1 MAESYSRTM
10 FLAGV
15 IIASLVAGLVSGA
28 IVSQLAVGPQG
39 AQGEQGIQGLTGAAG
54 ATGETGATGQ
64 TGPKGDKGD
73 TGATGA
79 TGLQGP
85 QGVPGL
91 GVQPGFLVAPAYD
104 SGWREFLVGS
114 GVTPG
119 SYRFVHGLGTTD
131 VIIDI
136 RQYSKPGT
144 PGSEDGDK
152 QGIRN
157 TKPDLYWYNLTDTEV
172 FVGPS
177 SGYAEYI
184 RVMMWKITPP

>member
-28 IVSQLAVGPQG
+28 VVSQLAVGPEG
-39 AQGEQGIQGLTGAAG
+39 PQGEQGIQGLTGATG

-73 TGATGA
+73 NGATGA

-104 SGWREFLVGS
+104 SGWVAI
-114 GVTPG
+114 PG
-119 SYRFVHGLGTTD
+119 TRTFVHGLGTTN
-131 VIIDI
+131 VIVEVA
-136 RQYSKPGT
+136 RYCV
-144 PGSEDGDK
+144 GSDNNDEK
-152 QGIRN
+152 GISNDQLR
-157 TKPDLYWYNLTDTEV
+157 YYNLTNNEITVENSSPE
-172 FVGPS
+172 GNPS
-177 SGYAEYI
+177 ERYV
-184 RVMMWKITPP
+184 RVMM